1 MDSVVEVYKVIV
13 EKIFRQLFQKMIV
26 NFRNKLINFFLTS
39 DYEAGSKVLNFLTW
53 EFFPS

>member
-1 MDSVVEVYKVIV
+1 
-13 EKIFRQLFQKMIV
+13 MIV

-53 EFFPS
+53 ENYQVKQFPLPLVILLSFR

>member
-39 DYEAGSKVLNFLTW
+39 DYEAGSKVLNFLT
-53 EFFPS
+53 